1 MRDSASIPMAG
12 DFVEARTRRWL
23 VESMTGGDA
32 LVRARLACIDDDA
45 QGETLEVL
53 WRDEVDASVMAD
65 SHLSLFENPGTDD
78 PAVFSAYLSSIRWN
92 TATAA
97 DRKLLQAPFR
107 AGIHLDAYQLV
118 PLAKALALP
127 RVNLLIADD
136 VGAGK
141 TIEAGLILRELI
153 LRRRVDFVVVCA
165 PPSMTR
171 QWQDELQAK
180 FGLAFTIIDREYL
193 GAVRRERGFAVNPWF
208 SGSLFLLSHSL
219 VTDEVYTAGLRD
231 VLGEFRARSLLI
243 LDEAHHAAPASGS
256 RYAVDS
262 QFTRAIEA
270 LAPRFEHRLFLTAT
284 PHNGHS
290 NSFAKLLEILDPQR
304 FTAGVDVRPD
314 DLAPIMV
321 RRLKSD
327 LKRFGW
333 KFPTRRVEAIVID
346 RLPPDAP
353 ELVLANKLAAYDAIV
368 AERTRNLPPA
378 ALGRSRL
385 VIVGLQQRLLSS
397 IAAFTR
403 TLQKHR
409 DRLEQRLSEMPTAET
424 TASLLEPVALEDE
437 PEDEPEAELRISR
450 EEDEAVEAIDAGIG
464 DKALVDEMLEIA
476 RRHANRPDARVAKL
490 GAWVRENMTA
500 GGQWTDRRLLLFTEY
515 EDTRRWLERRLLE
528 ALHDLDPEDRI
539 ACFTG
544 ATSTDRREKLKRRF
558 NADSATDP
566 LRILICTDA
575 AREGINLQARCH
587 DLIHIDLPWNPA
599 RLEQRNGR
607 IDRKLQ
613 PSPEVWCRY
622 FIYRQRPEDRVLQR
636 LVEKTETIH
645 RQLGSAGQVLSE
657 RIAGLLARKGLRDA
671 RVTDEID
678 ALEEDPRIAK
688 ALEEMDDREERRI
701 QREARELDR
710 MRKLLEDSRKRVGVE
725 TTDLKAVVAAAL
737 GRAGASLEAAHTG
750 DIGGTELFRLDPT
763 APVFGHGGW
772 QEALDDLRIRPR
784 GRRERLK
791 AWRAEAPLKA
801 IAFEPARNPET
812 GVDAQDV
819 VQVHV
824 EHRLVRRLLSRFL
837 SQGFTSGLSRVCSI
851 IGPGAQSRIVLIGR
865 LALYAPGAARLHEE
879 LLMVTAA
886 WTEPDGRTSPLRP
899 FGERGEEATLDQ
911 LEQALRENRAPSAP
925 IIERLRASAM
935 HDAGDL
941 EPELRRRAEERREE
955 VARELLAVG
964 EQEAEALRK
973 LLVEQ
978 RERIAKREAAFD
990 DPQLSLELDRA
1001 EADQARR
1008 DRRRWQSKYERLARE
1023 IDAEPERV
1031 RRSYDVVA
1039 DRLEI
1044 VGLVHLW
1051 PKSN

>member
-1 MRDSASIPMAG
+1 MGGSDSIPRPG
-12 DFVEARTRRWL
+12 DFVEVRTRRWL
-23 VESMTGGDA
+23 VESVTGGDP
-32 LVRARLACIDDDA
+32 LTRARLACIDDDA

-53 WRDEVDASVMAD
+53 WRDEVDASVVAD
-65 SHLSLFENPGTDD
+65 SHLSVFENPGTDD
-78 PAVFSAYLSSIRWN
+78 PEVFSAYLRSIRWN

-193 GAVRRERGFAVNPWF
+193 AAVRRERGFAVNPWS

-231 VLGEFRARSLLI
+231 LLGEFRARSLLI

-262 QFTRAIEA
+262 QFTRAIES

-290 NSFAKLLEILDPQR
+290 NSFTKLLEILDPQR

-314 DLAPIMV
+314 DLAPVMV

-327 LKRFGW
+327 LKRFGEN
-333 KFPTRRVEAIVID
+333 FPTRRVEAIVID
-346 RLPPDAP
+346 GLPADAP
-353 ELVLANKLAAYDAIV
+353 ELVLANKLAAYDALV

-378 ALGRSRL
+378 AVARSRL
-385 VIVGLQQRLLSS
+385 TMVGLQQRLLSS

-409 DRLEQRLSEMPTAET
+409 DRLEQRLSDLPAVQPD
-424 TASLLEPVALEDE
+424 ASLLEPVELEDE
-437 PEDEPEAELRISR
+437 PEDEAEAEARITK
-450 EEDEAVEAIDAGIG
+450 EEDKAAEAIDAGIG

-476 RRHANRPDARVAKL
+476 RRHANRPDARIAKL
-490 GAWVRENMTA
+490 IAWMRENMIA
-500 GGQWTDRRLLLFTEY
+500 GGRWNDRRLLLFTEY

-544 ATSTDRREKLKRRF
+544 ATSTDRREELKRRF
-558 NADSATDP
+558 NADPAADL

-622 FIYRQRPEDRVLQR
+622 FVYRQRPEDRVLQR
-636 LVEKTETIH
+636 LVEKTETIY
-645 RQLGSAGQVLSE
+645 RQLGSAGQVLSD
-657 RIAGLLARKGLRDA
+657 RIGDLLARKGLRDA
-671 RVTDEID
+671 RVTEEID
-678 ALEEDPRIAK
+678 ALEKDPRVAK
-688 ALEEMDDREERRI
+688 AREEMDDREERRI

-710 MRKLLEDSRKRVGVE
+710 MRRLLEDSRKRVGVE
-725 TTDLKAVVAAAL
+725 STDLKAVVAAAL
-737 GRAGASLEAAHTG
+737 HRAGASLDDARVGEVGA
-750 DIGGTELFRLDPT
+750 TELFRLDPNT
-763 APVFGHGGW
+763 PVFGHGGW
-772 QEALDDLRIRPR
+772 QEALDDLRVRRR

-801 IAFEPARNPET
+801 IAFEPARDPNT
-812 GVDAQDV
+812 GVDAENV
-819 VQVHV
+819 VQVHL

-851 IGPGAQSRIVLIGR
+851 IGPGAQPRVVLIGR
-865 LALYAPGAARLHEE
+865 LALYGPGAARLHEE

-886 WTEPDGRTSPLRP
+886 WTEPDRRTSPLRP

-911 LEQALRENRAPSAP
+911 LEQALRENRTPSPA
-925 IIERLRASAM
+925 IIARLRASAVR
-935 HDAGDL
+935 DAGDL
-941 EPELRRRAEERREE
+941 EPELQRRAETRRAE
-955 VARELLAVG
+955 VARELVAIG

-978 RERIAKREAAFD
+978 RAVSYTHLDVYKR
-990 DPQLSLELDRA
+990 QVLETG
-1001 EADQARR
+1001 
-1008 DRRRWQSKYERLARE
+1008 S
-1023 IDAEPERV
+1023 
-1031 RRSYDVVA
+1031 RS
-1039 DRLEI
+1039 
-1044 VGLVHLW
+1044 
-1051 PKSN
+1051 